1 LRSGCRAEAE
11 AEAAAAAPSSAAA
24 SPAKAEAD
32 ALAPLRRWTAAADGD
47 GVAQSLSDA
56 AARVDRAKR
65 CLADLD
71 AKLKVRCLRCCTGK
85 MHRVSMLAWTDASVF
100 LAQERRAA
108 TALSA
113 RELEVT
119 RAVARDGLAGM
130 SRAAAA
136 EAACAAEATAA
147 RGAAAGA
154 AAARAEALAA
164 GLTEGM
170 RAMLARLEAAA
181 TSAAPFCDA
190 LLQPMH
196 LGAVTDARAAAALVD
211 ALEDAARGAVAAAER
226 RRVERVAAALAAE
239 AASTTQPAVDHEP
252 QQPRPA
258 QSRPRRRVRRMSTDS
273 DGFAYSRSGSET
285 ESGGEETTG
294 GCSDSDEDDDDDGI
308 IAAHA
313 EPFVLCGDAS
323 SATVGVPAAP
333 PSVAG
338 SVAAS
343 AAPETSRGSDG
354 CALVTR
360 DALKEL
366 AAAAARLQRLPAHR
380 GDLAHAGSGPQA
392 TSAAAHGGGAAGLLG
407 AARRER
413 APPARLLSSR
423 TPSADAL
430 LHSLQAL
437 SRDVDSRTLP
447 SVLRPPTSASCA
459 LDALPRKALQV
470 SSPAPSPARRARS
483 ATPTA
488 GGRRRGSVA
497 VALASVTSAA
507 GFAVPR
513 PAASTAA
520 AAPSGRFAAAA
531 AAARGGAA
539 APMPARARATSP
551 ERVRRPAVVPA
562 PSSPMGQ
569 PFRSASAGAA
579 RAPSRGRTASP
590 APVRPALSRPP
601 PGALYAAAAAAAR
614 SSGGPGSRGGTPTAG
629 RGRASS
635 PAASA
640 AFGATTL
647 RLRTKA

>member
-1 LRSGCRAEAE
+1 MSIATYVS
-11 AEAAAAAPSSAAA
+11 PSS
-24 SPAKAEAD
+24 
-32 ALAPLRRWTAAADGD
+32 
-47 GVAQSLSDA
+47 
-56 AARVDRAKR
+56 
-65 CLADLD
+65 
-71 AKLKVRCLRCCTGK
+71 
-85 MHRVSMLAWTDASVF
+85 F
-100 LAQERRAA
+100 LVQERRAA
-108 TALSA
+108 TALAA

-136 EAACAAEATAA
+136 EAADAAEATAA

-181 TSAAPFCDA
+181 TSAAPFCDTR
-190 LLQPMH
+190 QPMMPH
-196 LGAVTDARAAAALVD
+196 GAVTDARAAAALVD

-226 RRVERVAAALAAE
+226 RRADRVAAARAAE
-239 AASTTQPAVDHEP
+239 AARSAQPAVDHEP
-252 QQPRPA
+252 RPA
-258 QSRPRRRVRRMSTDS
+258 KPPRQPRPRRRVRRMSTDS
-273 DGFAYSRSGSET
+273 DGFAYSRSGSEA
-285 ESGGEETTG
+285 ESGDEAAD
-294 GCSDSDEDDDDDGI
+294 CSDSGYDGI
-308 IAAHA
+308 TMAAPA
-313 EPFVLCGDAS
+313 EVFPLCGDAS
-323 SATVGVPAAP
+323 SATVGVPPAP
-333 PSVAG
+333 PSVVG

-343 AAPETSRGSDG
+343 AAPDTSRGSDG
-354 CALVTR
+354 GALVTR

-392 TSAAAHGGGAAGLLG
+392 TSAAANGGGAAGLLG

-447 SVLRPPTSASCA
+447 SVLHPPAGASYA

-513 PAASTAA
+513 PAAAPAA
-520 AAPSGRFAAAA
+520 SSGRFAAAA
-531 AAARGGAA
+531 AAARGGIV

-551 ERVRRPAVVPA
+551 ERVRRPAAVPA
-562 PSSPMGQ
+562 ASSPMVQ

-590 APVRPALSRPP
+590 APVRPAPPRPP

-635 PAASA
+635 PAACA